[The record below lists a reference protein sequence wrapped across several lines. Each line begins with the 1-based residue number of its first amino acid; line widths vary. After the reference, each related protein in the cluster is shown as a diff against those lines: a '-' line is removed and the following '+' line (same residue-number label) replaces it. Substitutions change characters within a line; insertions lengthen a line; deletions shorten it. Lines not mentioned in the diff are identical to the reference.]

1 MSTALAATLPI
12 VDVARELEPS
22 LVGEPCWSTL
32 AAALAFAVADDES
45 SADDE
50 SDDDDDDDDGFAHR
64 EHLLA
69 CTHANAA
76 RVRVLLVAALLLAPT
91 VSLDVVYVAPTR
103 ASASAFLRRV
113 RARLLL
119 EPDRQPAPLI
129 TSACYLELG
138 SASLAVLVAGGSA
151 VHRACTAHVV
161 IVDAATLAAQP
172 ALQSALDGMCAVA
185 RTKVIVLA

>member
-50 SDDDDDDDDGFAHR
+50 SDDDDDGFAHR

-161 IVDAATLAAQP
+161 IVDMATLAAQP